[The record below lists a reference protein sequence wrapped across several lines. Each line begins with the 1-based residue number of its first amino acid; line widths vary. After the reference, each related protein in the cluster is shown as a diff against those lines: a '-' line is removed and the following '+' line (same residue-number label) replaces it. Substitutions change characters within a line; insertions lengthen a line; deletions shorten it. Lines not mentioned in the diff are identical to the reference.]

1 MARPPALDLVS
12 MPRLPASTAVAMGTE
27 LLAKAD
33 AREALPP
40 GLDKARGRL
49 EEALERLR
57 ASRSVLE
64 DAPVIDA
71 VAVAEADHDLD
82 TTWSALHS
90 FLQGWAKLPGKDEE
104 RGAAQVLLDAVFP
117 NGLKFTQLT
126 FKLEWAESQARLE
139 RLEEEYY
146 TGLLKKLG
154 GVPFL
159 EELREVQQAYGE
171 ALMIT
176 SPPGPPKSAR
186 THEHAPLQE
195 FVEALRLYV
204 VQASAHAETGEG
216 DAQAFVN
223 DLLAPFTTWLS
234 SVRARRA
241 KDKKPGGTPPPAG
254 PGGDEPP
261 DEVG

>member
-1 MARPPALDLVS
+1 MVRPPALDLVS
-12 MPRLPASTAVAMGTE
+12 MPRLPASAAVTLGTE

-33 AREALPP
+33 ARQTLPA
-40 GLDKARGRL
+40 GLDKVRGRL

-64 DAPVIDA
+64 DAPVFDA

-104 RGAAQVLLDAVFP
+104 RGAAQVLLDAIYP

-126 FKLEWAESQARLE
+126 FKLEWAESQARLD

-146 TGLLKKLG
+146 SGLLKKLG

-159 EELREVQQAYGE
+159 EELREVQRAYGA

-176 SPPGPPKSAR
+176 PGGAPKSAR

-195 FVEALRLYV
+195 FVEALRAYV

-216 DAQAFVN
+216 DAKAIID
-223 DLLAPFTTWLS
+223 DLLAPFTVWLAD
-234 SVRARRA
+234 VRARQP
-241 KDKKPGGTPPPAG
+241 KDKKGSVSPPPE